1 MAKKV
6 EISGMIDGKDSVI
19 FTMDKS
25 GDAVVNPDVLPR
37 LTADENQ
44 EAVKAAIEEAAIT
57 AYLFDKVD
65 KAGLLAD

>member
-1 MAKKV
+1 MAKV
-6 EISGMIDGKDSVI
+6 EIRGMIDGKDSLI
-19 FTMDKS
+19 FTMDR
-25 GDAVVNPDVLPR
+25 GGNALVNPDVLPR

-44 EAVKAAIEEAAIT
+44 EAVKAAIDEAAIT